1 MTTNTILAIVT
12 AYCHCAACCGKA
24 GQPTASGLMPVV
36 GRTIAGP
43 RMVPFGAVV
52 TIPGIGTRRV
62 EDRASKSYDARW
74 DVFMKSH
81 REAKKFGVK
90 TMRITVVN

>member
-1 MTTNTILAIVT
+1 
-12 AYCHCAACCGKA
+12 
-24 GQPTASGLMPVV
+24 
-36 GRTIAGP
+36 
-43 RMVPFGAVV
+43 MVPFGAVV

-62 EDRASKSYDARW
+62 EDRASKRYDARW